1 MLSNLKIN
9 KIANKLLKLTVTFKA
24 FKLNLKYPFTIS
36 RSTRTV
42 QDTVIVSITDGV
54 FTGHGE
60 AIPYPYYGITQEK
73 IEQSLLKSQSIVEN
87 ALGVHPDDLWQSL
100 ESQLKDD
107 YFTLC
112 ALNSAHWDYY
122 AKSQNKK
129 TRSYFCNDNKKPPLS
144 DYTIGIDTIDTMG
157 QKILDTPW
165 PIYKIKL
172 GTEHDVEIVSELRK
186 ITDAV
191 FRIDAN
197 CAWTV
202 EETLHNAV
210 RLKELGVEFI
220 EQPLDPEDRDGMKR
234 LKAECVLPLIA
245 DESCQRFEDVQKCAE
260 GFHGINIKLMKCGG
274 HTPALKMIEKA
285 RQLDLKVMAGCMAE
299 STVGIS
305 NLAQIAPLLDY
316 LDADGGMLI
325 TNDTAKGVKL
335 KYGSLVYP
343 NEYGSGITLLD

>member
-1 MLSNLKIN
+1 M
-9 KIANKLLKLTVTFKA
+9 
-24 FKLNLKYPFTIS
+24 KLNIQSKSYKLFLKYPFTIS

-42 QDTVIVSITDGV
+42 QDTVIVSISDGIH
-54 FTGHGE
+54 TGHGE
-60 AIPYPYYGITQEK
+60 AIPYPYYGITEEK
-73 IEQSLLKSQSIVEN
+73 IEQSILKSQAIIEN
-87 ALGVHPDDLWQSL
+87 AFGIHPNDLWQDL
-100 ESQLKDD
+100 EHHLKDD

-112 ALNSAHWDYY
+112 ALNCAYWDYY
-122 AKSQNKK
+122 AKSQNRT
-129 TRSYFCNDNKKPPLS
+129 TRSYFCNDNQKPPLS
-144 DYTIGIDTIDTMG
+144 DYTIGIDTIDAMG

-186 ITDAV
+186 ISDAV

-210 RLKELGVEFI
+210 CLKELGVEFI

-234 LKAECVLPLIA
+234 LKAQCVLPLIA
-245 DESCQRFEDVQKCAE
+245 DESCQRFDDVQKCAE

-274 HTPALKMIEKA
+274 LTPALKMIEKG
-285 RQLDLKVMAGCMAE
+285 RELNLKVMAGCMAE

-316 LDADGGMLI
+316 IDADGAMLLK
-325 TNDTAKGVKL
+325 NDTATGIKIDYGKL
-335 KYGSLVYP
+335 IYSDLK
-343 NEYGSGITLLD
+343 GSGIKLLD